1 MKKKDVQAYIYIIF
15 GCFMIYRNNL
25 KSLIKIL
32 QFRLFHSASFPISL
46 LLFNSVYKNHI
57 HLSHSLQLLP
67 HSLQLLPRNPQQLPP
82 HNPQFPF
89 IQKTKLL
96 LSIIPPQN
104 PQLPSSYPP
113 PLFIIRD
120 LRKVPWSRQMK
131 YPKGQVHSDRDVDG
145 DSSQQCN
152 ITLFGEEK
160 ERWVGCSSPLKKCEY
175 SVHDACTCYA
185 FKTKKILKHVSY
197 FCPKHNKWKYVIMIS
212 LSFYFITFFN
222 LSRLKQS
229 FLFRSTGREPPLN
242 HFVLSLNNKIA
253 PFSLTRV
260 A

>member
-32 QFRLFHSASFPISL
+32 QFRLCHSASFPISL

-113 PLFIIRD
+113 PPLYHKR
-120 LRKVPWSRQMK
+120 
-131 YPKGQVHSDRDVDG
+131 
-145 DSSQQCN
+145 SQ
-152 ITLFGEEK
+152 K
-160 ERWVGCSSPLKKCEY
+160 SPLKPPNEVPKRPSTLRPRCWWR
-175 SVHDACTCYA
+175 
-185 FKTKKILKHVSY
+185 FK
-197 FCPKHNKWKYVIMIS
+197 
-212 LSFYFITFFN
+212 
-222 LSRLKQS
+222 
-229 FLFRSTGREPPLN
+229 STM
-242 HFVLSLNNKIA
+242 
-253 PFSLTRV
+253 
-260 A
+260 